1 MKNKLLSG
9 SLFRFLERGIVVITS
24 LLLMPYFIK
33 VLGSE
38 QYGLWILILSVM
50 GWFDVVSLGFPQAVQ
65 RQIIQA
71 LELKDNKR
79 VNIVFSTGL
88 VLFGGLG
95 LASISIL
102 IGLTQ
107 VPAIFGVEGVNQI
120 TLINIL
126 LVLSVKVLWGFM
138 MNPFHGFFS
147 GLLRFDIDA
156 NLSSLN
162 VILKALLVFW
172 LISDFNIWGAV
183 AATLLADFFTNLLKI
198 YYAKRLF
205 PSLTFKTNLVSKA
218 EIIDLFSYSKHIVLN
233 GIATT
238 VASKSGP
245 LIITQLFDLQS
256 VAIQRVAT
264 SLTMHLRAFINSVS
278 GVFSPIFN
286 QMAARKQN
294 MEKIFLQTTTI
305 NIFVSTVL
313 HLCLLMFGKVFII
326 LWVGSDFEYSVFML
340 YAVIFPSLCVSFS
353 SCTSGILLAQAN
365 HKLMSVVTICSVC
378 INIPLSIF
386 LGLEFGL
393 IGVVLGAGITNSFF
407 NVVIQMILFKHYND
421 YKIGGLYKQLFLALS
436 LTYGVG
442 FMGVYILDLLEI
454 DTWLELVLSGIV
466 ALPFIVLICW
476 VLLLSKE
483 LKVKLYKLLTE
494 QLKLKKVA

>member
-1 MKNKLLSG
+1 MKNKLLNS
-9 SLFRFLERGIVVITS
+9 SIFRFIERGIVVLTS

-38 QYGLWILILSVM
+38 QYGLWVLVLSIM

-88 VLFGGLG
+88 VLFGSLG
-95 LASISIL
+95 LASVLIL

-126 LVLSVKVLWGFM
+126 LILSVKILWGFM

-156 NLSSLN
+156 NISSLN

-183 AATLLADFFTNLLKI
+183 AATLLSDTLTNLLKV
-198 YYAKRLF
+198 YYAKKLF
-205 PSLTFKTNLVSKA
+205 PSLTFSTNLVSRK
-218 EIIDLFSYSKHIVLN
+218 EILDLFSYSKHIVLN
-233 GIATT
+233 GIAVTI
-238 VASKSGP
+238 ASKSGP
-245 LIITQLFDLQS
+245 LIITQLFDLHS
-256 VAIQRVAT
+256 VAVQRVAT
-264 SLTMHLRAFINSVS
+264 SLTMHLRAFIISVT

-294 MEKIFLQTTTI
+294 MEKVFIQTTTI
-305 NIFVSTVL
+305 NMFVSTVL
-313 HLCLLMFGKVFII
+313 HLCLLMFGKVFIL
-326 LWVGSDFEYSVFML
+326 LWVGSEFEYSVFML
-340 YAVIFPSLCVSFS
+340 YAVIFSSLCS
-353 SCTSGILLAQAN
+353 SLSNSTNSILLAQAN
-365 HKLMSVVTICSVC
+365 HKLLSVVTITSVC

-386 LGLEFGL
+386 LGLKLGL
-393 IGVVLGAGITNSFF
+393 IGVVLGAGITNTFF
-407 NVVIQMILFKHYND
+407 NIVVQMILFKHYND
-421 YKIGGLYKQLFLALS
+421 YKVSGLYKQLFLALL
-436 LTYGVG
+436 LTYGLG
-442 FMGVYILDLLEI
+442 FIGVYLLDWLKI
-454 DTWLELVLSGIV
+454 DTWLELVISGTI
-466 ALPFIVLICW
+466 AFPIIILICW
-476 VLLLSKE
+476 VLLLNNE
-483 LKVKLYKLLTE
+483 LKAKLYDLIIG
-494 QLKLKKVA
+494 QLKSKKTA

>member
-1 MKNKLLSG
+1 MKNKLLNS
-9 SLFRFLERGIVVITS
+9 SIFRFLERGIVVITS

-38 QYGLWILILSVM
+38 QYGLWILVLSVM

-65 RQIIQA
+65 RQIVQA
-71 LELKDNKR
+71 LELKDHKR

-88 VLFGGLG
+88 VLFGALG
-95 LASISIL
+95 LASVLLL

-107 VPAIFGVEGVNQI
+107 VPAIFGVEGVDQI

-156 NLSSLN
+156 NISSLN
-162 VILKALLVFW
+162 VMIKALLVFW

-183 AATLLADFFTNLLKI
+183 AATLLADILTNLLKI
-198 YYAKRLF
+198 YYAKQLF
-205 PSLTFKTNLVSKA
+205 PSLTFKTKLVSKD
-218 EIIDLFSYSKHIVLN
+218 EIRDLFSYSKHIVLN
-233 GIATT
+233 GIAVTI
-238 VASKSGP
+238 ASKSGP
-245 LIITQLFDLQS
+245 LIITQLFDLHS

-264 SLTMHLRAFINSVS
+264 SLTMHLRAFINSVA

-294 MEKIFLQTTTI
+294 MEKIFIQTTTI
-305 NIFVSTVL
+305 NMFVSTVL
-313 HLCLLMFGKVFII
+313 HLFLLMFGKVFII

-340 YAVIFPSLCVSFS
+340 YTVIFPSLCISFS
-353 SCTSGILLAQAN
+353 SSTISILLAQAN
-365 HKLMSVVTICSVC
+365 HKLLSVVTLTSVC
-378 INIPLSIF
+378 INIPLSILF
-386 LGLEFGL
+386 GLKFGL
-393 IGVVLGAGITNSFF
+393 IGVVLGSGITNSFF
-407 NVVIQMILFKHYND
+407 NIVVQMVLFKHYND
-421 YKIGGLYKQLFLALS
+421 YKISVLYKQLFVALS

-442 FMGVYILDLLEI
+442 FIGIYILDLLKI
-454 DTWLELVLSGIV
+454 DTWLELVISGML
-466 ALPFIVLICW
+466 AFPFILLICW
-476 VLLLSKE
+476 MLLLSKE

-494 QLKLKKVA
+494 QLKFTKVA